1 MISLTDESY
10 TNHRFLLE
18 LASKPPNVFYDLWLS
33 LSSAH
38 SSLWL
43 TLRLSRERPLRLSVI
58 EYQSTPDGGRAGGRI
73 RGEETPSWGAP
84 NMNTPISFT

>member
-1 MISLTDESY
+1 MSHTHQSP
-10 TNHRFLLE
+10 FLLE

-58 EYQSTPDGGRAGGRI
+58 EYQSTPDDGGAGGRI
-73 RGEETPSWGAP
+73 RDWIMGSLPEHEYSYLLHIIPH
-84 NMNTPISFT
+84 